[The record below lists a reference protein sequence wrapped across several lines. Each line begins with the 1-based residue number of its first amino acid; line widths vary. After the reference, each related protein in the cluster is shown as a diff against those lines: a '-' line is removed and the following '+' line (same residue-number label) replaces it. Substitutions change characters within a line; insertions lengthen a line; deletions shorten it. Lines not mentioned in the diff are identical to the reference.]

1 MIIESEST
9 CGAVCKGMD
18 GEVSRQLFG
27 ATFNKIRLATIPSN
41 LALKKILRAKNA
53 QHYNCVLFEL

>member
-9 CGAVCKGMD
+9 FGAVCKGMD

-27 ATFNKIRLATIPSN
+27 GYFQQNTISHN
-41 LALKKILRAKNA
+41 SVKFGAEKNFTGKKRPTL
-53 QHYNCVLFEL
+53 